1 MECIGQTRS
10 SIDRLPLIE
19 AWAEPVADC
28 IQGRDVWARS
38 GLSAEFAP
46 VWVCRLCSIENPWC
60 GIQLNYAPKRRG
72 RCVLIC
78 DCRLQLQ
85 NDRAADKAQA
95 RQGRHTDATYAAQP
109 ERVLNHTLATRV
121 SKFGLRLL
129 HLVDLFN

>member
-1 MECIGQTRS
+1 
-10 SIDRLPLIE
+10 
-19 AWAEPVADC
+19 
-28 IQGRDVWARS
+28 
-38 GLSAEFAP
+38 
-46 VWVCRLCSIENPWC
+46 
-60 GIQLNYAPKRRG
+60 
-72 RCVLIC
+72 LIC

-95 RQGRHTDATYAAQP
+95 RQGRHTDATYATQP